1 MTSSVPSYP
10 PSRDLLKDKSVV
22 ITAAAGTGIGFAT
35 AKRCSEEGAR
45 VMLSDWHDRRLKEAV
60 NQLNADGYKTLG
72 VVCDVTEEEDV
83 QRLISSAEE
92 EFGSID
98 VMVNNAGLGGEDNL
112 VEMEDEQ
119 WNRVLDVTLNGTM
132 RCTRAALRHMIGN
145 EAGVIVNNASVLGW
159 RAQAGQSH
167 YAAAK
172 AGVMALTRCA
182 AIEAAEFGV
191 RVNAVSPSFASHPF
205 LEKVSDPKLLK
216 ALESQE
222 AFGRGAEPWE
232 VANVIVFLASDLSGY
247 MTGESLSVSSQR
259 A

>member
-10 PSRDLLKDKSVV
+10 PSRNLLKDKSVV

-35 AKRCSEEGAR
+35 AKRCSEEGAK

-60 NQLNADGYKTLG
+60 NQLNTDGYKTLG

-145 EAGVIVNNASVLGW
+145 EAGVIVNNASVLGCLLYT
-159 RAQAGQSH
+159 SD
-167 YAAAK
+167 AAD
-172 AGVMALTRCA
+172 
-182 AIEAAEFGV
+182 E
-191 RVNAVSPSFASHPF
+191 
-205 LEKVSDPKLLK
+205 
-216 ALESQE
+216 
-222 AFGRGAEPWE
+222 
-232 VANVIVFLASDLSGY
+232 
-247 MTGESLSVSSQR
+247 
-259 A
+259 